1 MTVITDLINDSDEA
15 DIPGPAHFQQWAET
29 TVQRV
34 HTPSQS
40 DKPVSLSI
48 RIVNS
53 EESAALNQTYRGKAN
68 ATNVLSFGCEL
79 PGMMLTQLDEMPLG
93 DLVICATVVIREAEE
108 QNKAVLAHWAHM
120 VVHGILHLNGY
131 DHIDE
136 HEAEHMEAQEV
147 HILNQLGFTDPYMT
161 H

>member
-29 TVQRV
+29 TVQRAR
-34 HTPSQS
+34 TSGQT

-53 EESAALNQTYRGKAN
+53 EESAMLNQTYRGKTN

-79 PGMMLTQLDEMPLG
+79 PGVTLTQLDETPLG
-93 DLVICATVVIREAEE
+93 DLVICATVVIREAQE

-120 VVHGILHLNGY
+120 VVHGILHLSGY

-136 HEAEHMEAQEV
+136 RDAEQMEAQEIR
-147 HILNQLGFTDPYMT
+147 ILDQLGFSDPYIT